1 MELTPTMWSILEAAR
16 DKQRILLNPDQ
27 IGPARML
34 EREGLLKLL
43 QSADWWLMAT
53 LTDAGRDV
61 LTARDEGSTRG

>member
-1 MELTPTMWSILEAAR
+1 MWSILEAAR

>member
-1 MELTPTMWSILEAAR
+1 MWSVLEAAR

-53 LTDAGRDV
+53 LTDAGREA
-61 LTARDEGSTRG
+61 LTARDEGSMR